1 MELLLTI
8 CLLLLSI
15 LNGIKFVNAIFVI
28 GNNDGS
34 VLKYLKN
41 KYFYIISIIMLIIM
55 SILFLMVD
63 IELYYF
69 QLANL
74 IVSLF
79 VIAFIDFKKKII
91 PNMQLIVFLIAQ
103 LVYIFCLK
111 TSSVSLLNLIITAVV
126 LFVLLLVNKLT
137 KEQFGMGDVKLLVAI
152 NAIFGLAFTIYSM
165 IISLVAMLLFVVPL
179 LITKKANMK
188 TRLPFAPFFLLGV
201 MIYTIL
207 NLINV

>member
-15 LNGIKFVNAIFVI
+15 LNGIKFINAIFVI

-63 IELYYF
+63 IESYYF

-91 PNMQLIVFLIAQ
+91 PNIQLIVFLVAQ
-103 LVYIFCLK
+103 LIYIFCLK
-111 TSSVSLLNLIITAVV
+111 TSSLSLLNLIITAIV
-126 LFVLLLVNKLT
+126 LFILLLINRLT

-152 NAIFGLAFTIYSM
+152 NAIFGLTFTIYSM
-165 IISLVAMLLFVVPL
+165 IISLIAMLLFVVPL
-179 LITKKANMK
+179 LVTKKANMK
-188 TRLPFAPFFLLGV
+188 TRLPFAPFFLIGT

-207 NLINV
+207 NFI